1 MSDWLTTAEVERQ
14 LGVGADPQLLQTITD
29 AAAAWVERVQP
40 KYRDGTTGLYDP
52 PDDVRQ
58 GAVLEACEE
67 YNRRGASTNPAE
79 YTEFGIG
86 YVPTNPLTFRLLRI
100 GKWAD
105 PVVA

>member
-1 MSDWLTTAEVERQ
+1 MSVWLTTAEVERQ
-14 LGVGADPQLLQTITD
+14 LGVGADPELLQTVTD
-29 AAAAWVERVQP
+29 AAAAWVERIRP
-40 KYRDGTTGLYDP
+40 EYFGGIDYSP
-52 PDDVRQ
+52 PPDVRQ

-79 YTEFGIG
+79 YSEMGYG

-100 GKWAD
+100 GKWSD